1 MVSRIGSGGVAWQAP
16 GLACATLV
24 CLALGW
30 TPAARADDV
39 QLDAQGAVSTVFT
52 LEAKSEQERCVRL
65 KRGERIVWA
74 FVAQG
79 PVDFS
84 IRTRATREVVGSS
97 SRKDIREARDALE
110 VPRDQD
116 YCWAWANRKDSNV
129 QVSMQ
134 LRRK

>member
-1 MVSRIGSGGVAWQAP
+1 MVSRIGSGRVAWQAL
-16 GLACATLV
+16 GLLCVALV
-24 CLALGW
+24 CAS
-30 TPAARADDV
+30 AARADDV
-39 QLDAQGAVSTVFT
+39 QLDAQGTASTVFT

-84 IRTRATREVVGSS
+84 IRTRASREVMGSS
-97 SRKDIREARDALE
+97 SRKDVREARDALE